1 MLKAM
6 GKTIAEKI
14 LALHSGREVSA
25 SEIVL
30 AQVDLLM
37 GHDWNSHL
45 TIQVLKDMGVEKVF
59 DPGKAVL
66 VLDHAVPS
74 PNEKV
79 SEMQRA
85 TEEFAR
91 EQGIR
96 FYPSG
101 QGICHQLL
109 PEQGHVAPG
118 MLVVGCD
125 SHTPTY
131 GAVNAFAVGVGS
143 TDTAAA
149 LASGHLWFR
158 VPQTMKVLLENK
170 LPKGVYAK
178 DLALRI
184 IGDAT
189 AEGANYMAVEFGGS
203 GVGHLS
209 MDARFT
215 LSNMA
220 AEMGAKAALFEA
232 DEVTKA
238 WLKSRIAHPYGT
250 ISPDPDASYSR
261 LLEWDLSS
269 LVPQI
274 ARPHRVDDV
283 VPITELEGTRV
294 HQGVLGT
301 CTNGRLEDLGV
312 AAQILKGRRIFPG
325 FRLIVVPASKEVL
338 LAAVRSGILEDLVE
352 SGAMIVPPGCGPC
365 HGASQGVPRDGENVI
380 SSSNRNFKGR
390 MGNNKSFIYLASPA
404 SVAAAAVEG
413 LVADPRKYLG

>member
-1 MLKAM
+1 MLKAR

-37 GHDWNSHL
+37 GHDWNTHL

-59 DPGKAVL
+59 DPGKVVL

-79 SEMQRA
+79 SEMQRV
-85 TEEFAR
+85 TEEFGR

-184 IGDAT
+184 IG
-189 AEGANYMAVEFGGS
+189 E
-203 GVGHLS
+203 
-209 MDARFT
+209 R
-215 LSNMA
+215 
-220 AEMGAKAALFEA
+220 
-232 DEVTKA
+232 
-238 WLKSRIAHPYGT
+238 
-250 ISPDPDASYSR
+250 YSR
-261 LLEWDLSS
+261 RGELHGRGIRRQRGRTPVHGCSFHLE
-269 LVPQI
+269 Q
-274 ARPHRVDDV
+274 H
-283 VPITELEGTRV
+283 
-294 HQGVLGT
+294 
-301 CTNGRLEDLGV
+301 
-312 AAQILKGRRIFPG
+312 
-325 FRLIVVPASKEVL
+325 
-338 LAAVRSGILEDLVE
+338 
-352 SGAMIVPPGCGPC
+352 GCGNGC
-365 HGASQGVPRDGENVI
+365 QGR
-380 SSSNRNFKGR
+380 
-390 MGNNKSFIYLASPA
+390 
-404 SVAAAAVEG
+404 SVRG
-413 LVADPRKYLG
+413 